1 MSLQPQHGYTLEE
14 YFALEQVSE
23 IRYEY
28 WQGEVFAMSGASPA
42 HGQIPDST
50 GFCG

>member
-1 MSLQPQHGYTLEE
+1 MISYQR
-14 YFALEQVSE
+14 FVVVLEQVSE